1 MPRARILIVEDDR
14 DNLGLIRFILE
25 RADYE
30 VLEAHTGLEGLKLTR
45 EEVPDLVLLD
55 LAMPELDGW
64 TVAKKLKADPNT
76 QKIPVVALTVRTL
89 SEDRKRALAA
99 GCDGYMTKPMNVASF
114 AEEIAS
120 FIEKSNQSN

>member
-1 MPRARILIVEDDR
+1 MPKARILIVEDDR

-30 VLEAHTGLEGLKLTR
+30 VLEAHTGLEGLKLAR
-45 EEVPDLVLLD
+45 DEVPDLVLLD

-64 TVAKKLKADPNT
+64 TVAKKLKADPHT
-76 QKIPVVALTVRTL
+76 QKIPIVALTVRTL

-99 GCDGYMTKPMNVASF
+99 GCDGYMTKPMNVSSF

-120 FIEKSNQSN
+120 FIE